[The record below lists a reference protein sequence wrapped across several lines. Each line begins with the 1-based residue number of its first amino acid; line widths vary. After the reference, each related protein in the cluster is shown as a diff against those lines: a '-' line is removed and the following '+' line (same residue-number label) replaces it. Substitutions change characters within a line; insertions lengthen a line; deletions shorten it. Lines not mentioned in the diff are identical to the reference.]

1 MGGGA
6 SPSRKD
12 PMTISLVVA
21 MDEGGLIGRDG
32 QLPWRLPEDL
42 KHFKRLTVGKT
53 VLMGRKTWD
62 SLGKPLP
69 DRENWVVTR
78 NAGFRPAGAR
88 VFDSLEAALAAPRAT
103 DLMAIGGEAVF
114 RAALPRARRL
124 YLTRVHATVEGDVYF
139 PAFDAAQFREV
150 ERDDR
155 PADDRH
161 AHPYSFI
168 TLERR

>member
-1 MGGGA
+1 MN
-6 SPSRKD
+6 D
-12 PMTISLVVA
+12 LDLIVA
-21 MDEGGLIGRDG
+21 MDERGLIGRDG

-42 KHFKRLTVGKT
+42 KHFRRLTVGKT

-69 DRENWVVTR
+69 DRENWVVSR
-78 NAGFRPAGAR
+78 NAAFRPAGAR
-88 VFDSLEAALAAPRAT
+88 VFDSLEAALASPRAT
-103 DLMAIGGEAVF
+103 DLVAIGGEAVF

-124 YLTRVHATVEGDVYF
+124 YLTRVHATVDGDVYF

-150 ERDDR
+150 ERADH
-155 PADDRH
+155 PADAKH
-161 AHPYSFI
+161 AFPYSFI